1 MLRSE
6 TPSSHRTPFSTQLA
20 FPYHQPP
27 STTLIS
33 PWDDVPIEA
42 MTIGEALEAA
52 TTTGIVGD
60 ILVDESDAAA
70 IETAEIRA
78 TGRGHIIG
86 EGIGA
91 AAQLA

>member
-1 MLRSE
+1 MLKL
-6 TPSSHRTPFSTQLA
+6 LA
-20 FPYHQPP
+20 GFCTEDQPP

-33 PWDDVPIEA
+33 PSDDVLIEV

-52 TTTGIVGD
+52 ATTGIVGD

-78 TGRGHIIG
+78 TGHGQIIG
-86 EGIGA
+86 GGIGA
-91 AAQLA
+91 ASQLA

>member
-1 MLRSE
+1 MKSICRLSFSVFV
-6 TPSSHRTPFSTQLA
+6 SSNRQHV
-20 FPYHQPP
+20 QPP

-33 PWDDVPIEA
+33 PSDDVPIEA

-52 TTTGIVGD
+52 ATTGIVGD

-70 IETAEIRA
+70 IETVEIRA
-78 TGRGHIIG
+78 TGRGQIIG
-86 EGIGA
+86 GGIGA